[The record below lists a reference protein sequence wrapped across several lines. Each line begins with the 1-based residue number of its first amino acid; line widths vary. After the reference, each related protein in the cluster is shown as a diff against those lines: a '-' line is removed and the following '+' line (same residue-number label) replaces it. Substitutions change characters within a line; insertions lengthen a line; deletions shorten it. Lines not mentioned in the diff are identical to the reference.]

1 MKKDAK
7 YYLSRT
13 NDLPYFMVDNLKE
26 LKQQINQTRYIYTT
40 PRDLIQRLELETDLV
55 DFSNNTSSV
64 YLDLNTL
71 LETYGMKL
79 VPGFIPCDIKFD
91 DRIQVT
97 IKPNLN
103 NDEDFSYVQ
112 ELIKSKRVPTQKDA
126 SYIARMSTKIANY
139 NIMLRVFESLHVIS
153 KTIDSHLRLELDNIL
168 NSLSLPKEGY
178 NYLKTCYSFAC
189 LNLNYK
195 CDYQNQNLC
204 FKQLDNKNHLRFISI
219 MAKLAIYNGENFSVD
234 REFPYYDTLL
244 LEIAHQKNLI
254 KEKEKQ
260 SKIQAFKDKEF
271 KEHLRARVEAIAKL
285 DEIDKKKSSTGIII
299 SKQQTLGFFE
309 KPVKEE
315 VLLEKSVTKG
325 NYYQKKTVEQKIRK
339 KEYSFF
345 ENNSF
350 FPLSSISEKFNF
362 VSKFRY
368 LNTYSMASLKPYLTL
383 ATTQKEDSHN
393 NNLSFSDVVSKKSEF
408 TNSSFLNNY
417 FFNILNNSKLPVELI
432 NTINDLC
439 NSIDI
444 RKTKDS
450 ETAILSDNV
459 ISSNLDYLHDVLTCV
474 IPDSEK
480 IHYTTNRRALG
491 LTGDTIE
498 SRLYAILYFY
508 LVVILKQLINPSGK
522 AELSEYRNELDRI
535 YEKTEDTTLLLIK
548 LLDFLLFKLPYALND
563 ENVSIEN
570 LIVQDDD
577 LLLGFYAYPQC
588 IETAINII
596 LAKRK
601 IEMIT
606 DSDISSLFS
615 LMLILLEK
623 ENSNSRSNLIRVPN
637 RSYLFRI
644 RLFVKIIKDN
654 LYRYEKLCSFES
666 LNCSD
671 RNIDE
676 KIFSSFNGINVSYQD
691 SLAAYLANH
700 ETFRYLI
707 SPLLSH
713 TTLEKISCS
722 RLCFNLKDCI
732 DLTKNILNQNKSL
745 TNAIMNAKSPDLT
758 LRLLSN
764 TLMMKEQLNLIGKLN
779 NLSFDNLNTVIN
791 LIDPKCNHALASC
804 IEKGILNLGLMAVP
818 IEHAL
823 SAKERCNLKHHKII
837 QTEIDNTL
845 SKVLTDEFYEKLAC
859 AQNALIIYSYVV
871 VQNNAEK
878 TLVRILKLENQ
889 EQEKLAMK
897 FFICLKQL
905 VRGNPRYTNAYYAR
919 LARAKE
925 ISPTVLTTIN
935 YLNELIKEEMRI
947 HPLASYFTNIFKE
960 TLKPLLSDIS
970 ENKTSFADKK
980 KNLTVA
986 DFDESKISSKLT
998 ESNHIQNVIEA
1009 IRITEGSLKDD
1020 EFFEPDFK
1028 GSDNTDENKDQN
1040 NPSVAKLPSS
1050 SARSLVDSLVKS
1062 GCDVMDLDEFN
1073 GLCLSAKYMSKDVA
1087 IEEINDFCYEEF
1099 DEPLLDVDYEGNTV
1113 YITLDILNQMKE

>member
-299 SKQQTLGFFE
+299 SKQQTHDIFQ
-309 KPVKEE
+309 
-315 VLLEKSVTKG
+315 TH
-325 NYYQKKTVEQKIRK
+325 K
-339 KEYSFF
+339 KEDVLF
-345 ENNSF
+345 ERRAQIENYAHKKETEKQTRTKEYRYFESNSYYPIVSMHENF
-350 FPLSSISEKFNF
+350 YF
-362 VSKFRY
+362 VSKFEY
-368 LNTYSMASLKPYLTL
+368 LSVYSRSSLIPYLSIPFITN
-383 ATTQKEDSHN
+383 QNNKEYGKK
-393 NNLSFSDVVSKKSEF
+393 LSDIISNKSNISK
-408 TNSSFLNNY
+408 SSFLSSY
-417 FFNILNNSKLPVELI
+417 FFTALSNSKLPNAFI
-432 NTINDLC
+432 NTLKDLC
-439 NSIDI
+439 YGIKI
-444 RKTKDS
+444 EKRQES
-450 ETAILSDNV
+450 ETAIPSDNV
-459 ISSNLDYLHDVLTCV
+459 ISSDLNYLHEVFTCI
-474 IPDSEK
+474 IPNHNR
-480 IHYTTNRRALG
+480 INFTTRRMTLG
-491 LTGDTIE
+491 ISNNSTE
-498 SRLYAILYFY
+498 SRLYAIQYFY
-508 LVVILKQLINPSGK
+508 LLVTLKQIVNPS
-522 AELSEYRNELDRI
+522 SESEITAYRNELNSI
-535 YEKTEDTTLLLIK
+535 YQKTEDSTLLFIK
-548 LLDFLLFKLPYALND
+548 LLDFLFLRLPCLLED
-563 ENVSIEN
+563 EKISIDQV
-570 LIVQDDD
+570 IYQDDD
-577 LLLGFYAYPQC
+577 LLLGFYSYPQC
-588 IETAINII
+588 IELAINII
-596 LAKRK
+596 LANRNINK
-601 IEMIT
+601 IS

-623 ENSNSRSNLIRVPN
+623 ENSSNRASLIRVPN
-637 RSYLFRI
+637 RKYIFRISLFIKLFR
-644 RLFVKIIKDN
+644 DN
-654 LYRYEKLCSFES
+654 LYKFEKFCSFVSNENSKGQMIES
-666 LNCSD
+666 
-671 RNIDE
+671 
-676 KIFSSFNGINVSYQD
+676 FSSFSGINVSYND
-691 SLAAYLANH
+691 SLAAYLVSH
-700 ETFRYLI
+700 ESFSYLF
-707 SPLLSH
+707 SPLLNHS
-713 TTLEKISCS
+713 TLEKISSS
-722 RLCFNLKDCI
+722 RIEF
-732 DLTKNILNQNKSL
+732 DLNGCMELSKSILNQYKNFI
-745 TNAIMNAKSPDLT
+745 NVIMDANSPDLS
-758 LRLLSN
+758 LRLISN
-764 TLMMKEQLNLIGKLN
+764 TLEMKEQLDLIGKLN
-779 NLSFDNLNTVIN
+779 DLSFDNLITVIH
-791 LIDPKCNHALASC
+791 LVDPNGRAAVASC

-823 SAKERCNLKHHKII
+823 SAKERCNLVHHKII
-837 QTEIDNTL
+837 QTETDNTD

-859 AQNALIIYSYVV
+859 AQNALIIYCYIVV
-871 VQNNAEK
+871 ENAAEK
-878 TLVRILKLENQ
+878 TLVKLLELENE

-897 FFICLKQL
+897 FFVCLKQL
-905 VRGNPRYTNAYYAR
+905 VRGNQRYTSSYYAR
-919 LARAKE
+919 LAKAKE
-925 ISPTVLTTIN
+925 TSKTAEKTVH
-935 YLNELIKEEMRI
+935 YLNLLITEEMKT
-947 HPLASYFTNIFKE
+947 HPLASYFTKIFKE
-960 TLKPLLSDIS
+960 TLKPLLSEFIYDKGS
-970 ENKTSFADKK
+970 SFATKK
-980 KNLTVA
+980 KKLTVD
-986 DFDESKISSKLT
+986 DFDESKISSKII

-1009 IRITEGSLKDD
+1009 IRISEGSLKDD
-1020 EFFEPDFK
+1020 EVFEPENE
-1028 GSDNTDENKDQN
+1028 GSDNTDDSLAQSNL
-1040 NPSVAKLPSS
+1040 SVTKLPSS
-1050 SARSLVDSLVKS
+1050 NARTLVDSLVNS

-1087 IEEINDFCYEEF
+1087 IEEINDYCYEEF

-1113 YITLDILNQMKE
+1113 YITLDILNQMKD

>member
-285 DEIDKKKSSTGIII
+285 DAIDKKKSSTGIII

-368 LNTYSMASLKPYLTL
+368 LNTYSMATLKPYLTL
-383 ATTQKEDSHN
+383 AATQKADSHK
-393 NNLSFSDVVSKKSEF
+393 NNLSFS
-408 TNSSFLNNY
+408 
-417 FFNILNNSKLPVELI
+417 II
-432 NTINDLC
+432 N
-439 NSIDI
+439 
-444 RKTKDS
+444 KF
-450 ETAILSDNV
+450 
-459 ISSNLDYLHDVLTCV
+459 
-474 IPDSEK
+474 P
-480 IHYTTNRRALG
+480 RR
-491 LTGDTIE
+491 
-498 SRLYAILYFY
+498 
-508 LVVILKQLINPSGK
+508 
-522 AELSEYRNELDRI
+522 
-535 YEKTEDTTLLLIK
+535 
-548 LLDFLLFKLPYALND
+548 
-563 ENVSIEN
+563 
-570 LIVQDDD
+570 
-577 LLLGFYAYPQC
+577 
-588 IETAINII
+588 
-596 LAKRK
+596 
-601 IEMIT
+601 
-606 DSDISSLFS
+606 
-615 LMLILLEK
+615 
-623 ENSNSRSNLIRVPN
+623 
-637 RSYLFRI
+637 
-644 RLFVKIIKDN
+644 
-654 LYRYEKLCSFES
+654 
-666 LNCSD
+666 
-671 RNIDE
+671 
-676 KIFSSFNGINVSYQD
+676 
-691 SLAAYLANH
+691 
-700 ETFRYLI
+700 
-707 SPLLSH
+707 
-713 TTLEKISCS
+713 
-722 RLCFNLKDCI
+722 
-732 DLTKNILNQNKSL
+732 
-745 TNAIMNAKSPDLT
+745 
-758 LRLLSN
+758 
-764 TLMMKEQLNLIGKLN
+764 
-779 NLSFDNLNTVIN
+779 
-791 LIDPKCNHALASC
+791 
-804 IEKGILNLGLMAVP
+804 
-818 IEHAL
+818 
-823 SAKERCNLKHHKII
+823 
-837 QTEIDNTL
+837 
-845 SKVLTDEFYEKLAC
+845 
-859 AQNALIIYSYVV
+859 
-871 VQNNAEK
+871 
-878 TLVRILKLENQ
+878 
-889 EQEKLAMK
+889 
-897 FFICLKQL
+897 
-905 VRGNPRYTNAYYAR
+905 
-919 LARAKE
+919 
-925 ISPTVLTTIN
+925 
-935 YLNELIKEEMRI
+935 
-947 HPLASYFTNIFKE
+947 
-960 TLKPLLSDIS
+960 
-970 ENKTSFADKK
+970 
-980 KNLTVA
+980 
-986 DFDESKISSKLT
+986 
-998 ESNHIQNVIEA
+998 
-1009 IRITEGSLKDD
+1009 
-1020 EFFEPDFK
+1020 
-1028 GSDNTDENKDQN
+1028 
-1040 NPSVAKLPSS
+1040 
-1050 SARSLVDSLVKS
+1050 
-1062 GCDVMDLDEFN
+1062 
-1073 GLCLSAKYMSKDVA
+1073 
-1087 IEEINDFCYEEF
+1087 
-1099 DEPLLDVDYEGNTV
+1099 
-1113 YITLDILNQMKE
+1113 